1 MEGSGA
7 GAGGTGGRTGSR
19 RPATGTSRSSS
30 SGSGGGAGSAGA
42 QGLQH
47 HPLLVAPRP
56 LTATA
61 GAGYSS
67 SLPAASFP
75 LYPPAAELAAA
86 PPSFPPTAS
95 WGAPPPPSLAPREP
109 SGPEDAA
116 REMER
121 GVHALLEA
129 SARAAAGGDWPAA
142 LERAKEASRRERALT
157 RHREAHGL
165 GDHVNAELGY
175 AVALNLAAAYR
186 CHGMLDEALQAY
198 QALVRNKALQP
209 LQPSPGGG
217 VGGGGGAGGWL
228 RVDMGNVCYAQGKFA
243 QAVKM
248 YRMALDQVPQGA
260 HKEVSGCG
268 QRRGYDSVYAN
279 RLIHRFR

>member
-1 MEGSGA
+1 MEGSSRS
-7 GAGGTGGRTGSR
+7 GAGGGRGDR
-19 RPATGTSRSSS
+19 RPATGPNT
-30 SGSGGGAGSAGA
+30 GLAGG
-42 QGLQH
+42 QGLQ
-47 HPLLVAPRP
+47 PGYPSLRP

-67 SLPAASFP
+67 SLPAASFG
-75 LYPPAAELAAA
+75 PPCPQPPPSAAEPAVA
-86 PPSFPPTAS
+86 FPPTTS
-95 WGAPPPPSLAPREP
+95 VPIPPLAPREP

-116 REMER
+116 RDMER
-121 GVHALLEA
+121 GVHSLLEA

-186 CHGMLDEALQAY
+186 GHGMLDEALQAY
-198 QALVRNKALQP
+198 QVLVRNKALHP
-209 LQPSPGGG
+209 LQQQQSPGGG
-217 VGGGGGAGGWL
+217 AVGGAGGWL

-243 QAVKM
+243 EAVKM
-248 YRMALDQVPQGA
+248 HRMALDQVPQGA
-260 HKEVSGCG
+260 HKEVGG
-268 QRRGYDSVYAN
+268 WVGGWTAAV
-279 RLIHRFR
+279 HV

>member
-1 MEGSGA
+1 MQGSSRSGA
-7 GAGGTGGRTGSR
+7 GAGRGGQR
-19 RPATGTSRSSS
+19 
-30 SGSGGGAGSAGA
+30 
-42 QGLQH
+42 LQ
-47 HPLLVAPRP
+47 PGYPPQRP

-67 SLPAASFP
+67 SLPAASFGP
-75 LYPPAAELAAA
+75 PCPPPPPAAAEPAVA
-86 PPSFPPTAS
+86 FPPTTP
-95 WGAPPPPSLAPREP
+95 APPPPPLAPREP

-116 REMER
+116 RDMER
-121 GVHALLEA
+121 GVNSLLEA

-186 CHGMLDEALQAY
+186 GHGMLDEALQAY
-198 QALVRNKALQP
+198 QVLVRNKALHPFQH
-209 LQPSPGGG
+209 QQQQSPGGG
-217 VGGGGGAGGWL
+217 AVGGAGGWL

-248 YRMALDQVPQGA
+248 HRMALDQVPQGA
-260 HKEVSGCG
+260 HKEVGGLVDRCCAWMTPLPVVASGQIG
-268 QRRGYDSVYAN
+268 Q
-279 RLIHRFR
+279 